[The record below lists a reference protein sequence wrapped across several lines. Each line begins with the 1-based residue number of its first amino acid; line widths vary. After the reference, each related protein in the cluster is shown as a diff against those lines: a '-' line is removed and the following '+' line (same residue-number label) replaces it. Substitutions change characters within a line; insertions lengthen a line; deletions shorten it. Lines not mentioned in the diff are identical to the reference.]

1 NFADDVERAWEIEEQ
16 INERIHLGVFDDG
29 EIADT
34 NEEVDEGVI
43 EVMDNGNDSDIE
55 IVERCTTANSMTRKA
70 ATSSV
75 TQSARKASTSAPV
88 MKAYRDQAGSS
99 SARAASSNRRAQ
111 AQDFMTA
118 VTTSLNP
125 AAREARDEAHFA
137 CKFTQDELLRLSNDN
152 RELRAHNDT
161 LSDRLQQQM
170 SEVTRLQSRLEMLEM
185 MQTVR
190 RHSRPRADD
199 WDDEDSP
206 HPRRHRSYVPRPSPH
221 LPSPSPHRRHPAR
234 SFARSPPPPPIHAPA
249 TGLEAL
255 AAAACAGARSNAAVP
270 EVMDSASITLT
281 FSPSRHRR
289 AHEDQENELEDYDH
303 SQEAT
308 SKMSLFIDNNKVKAC
323 YTITV
328 P

>member
-1 NFADDVERAWEIEEQ
+1 M
-16 INERIHLGVFDDG
+16 DDG
-29 EIADT
+29 D
-34 NEEVDEGVI
+34 
-43 EVMDNGNDSDIE
+43 DSDVE
-55 IVERCTTANSMTRKA
+55 IVEQRTTAKSKARKA
-70 ATSSV
+70 GTSSV
-75 TQSARKASTSAPV
+75 TQSTRQASTSAPV

-118 VTTSLNP
+118 VTTSLDP
-125 AAREARDEAHFA
+125 AAREARDEARFA
-137 CKFTQDELLRLSNDN
+137 RKFTQDELLRLSNDN
-152 RELRAHNDT
+152 RELRARNDT

-190 RHSRPRADD
+190 RQSRPHADD

-206 HPRRHRSYVPRPSPH
+206 RPRRHRSYVSRLSPR

-255 AAAACAGARSNAAVP
+255 AAAASAGARSNAAAP

-289 AHEDQENELEDYDH
+289 AREDQENELEDYDR
-303 SQEAT
+303 SQYA
-308 SKMSLFIDNNKVKAC
+308 SR
-323 YTITV
+323 
-328 P
+328 